1 MDAGLIIVGS
11 LIVTAVFSALIVGTA
26 RVMGWKE
33 AALVWGFSAAM
44 TAVLAAGVL
53 LIEAGV
59 KA

>member
-1 MDAGLIIVGS
+1 VDIGLIIIGS
-11 LIVTAVFSALIVGTA
+11 LIVAAVFAVVIVGTA
-26 RVMGWKE
+26 QVMGWKE

-44 TAVLAAGVL
+44 TAVLVAGVL